1 MMRVDI
7 FIKGK
12 LSVLLVRLMMKKY
25 KNGIPTRRVIKTRSL
40 VIVNS
45 VPRKGTVPKFRDLK
59 VSRDLD
65 ACMEYWCKRLD
76 VLMEDM

>member
-1 MMRVDI
+1 MVA
-7 FIKGK
+7 
-12 LSVLLVRLMMKKY
+12 SYVRLIVVASCAMKKY